1 MFVKNFKENFGP
13 PSGFSVDGGYWN
25 MVCNGKMKNRQCLLK
40 ESKVVCMS
48 GFKRSA
54 GSHNAVVE
62 DKHFLHRPIRL
73 FQQTDGLYKMP
84 LNITSTVIQLSIRL
98 AHLFTS

>member
-13 PSGFSVDGGYWN
+13 PNGFVVDGGYWN
-25 MVCNGKMKNRQCLLK
+25 TVCNGKKSHCLFK
-40 ESKVVCMS
+40 ESKVVCKN
-48 GFKRSA
+48 GFKKST

-62 DKHFLHRPIRL
+62 DKHFMHRLIQL

-84 LNITSTVIQLSIRL
+84 LNITSIVFQLDLPNS
-98 AHLFTS
+98 